1 MNEQTLFRA
10 AHRRLTLLC
19 AGITAAILCLFSCLY
34 LLLAEKTLRDS
45 QWNAFRQDM
54 ANLASSLEQQTVIT
68 HIYLSGLEQNNGYQI
83 YLWDQDMPFRFNEV
97 PHHTLSLQ
105 TRELLLSYLPGEDAL
120 SRQET
125 ADSHKSRTLPTGETC
140 SLLSSGE
147 DWVILHLKAGQGREY
162 QVYLARLTI
171 GQPSAHQLLTSPR
184 TPGITMLVASSRQN
198 LSGQFWGQRLRFFLI
213 DLAGILLLT
222 LFSHFFTGRML
233 RPLLESH
240 RRQTRFIADA
250 SHELRTPLSVILATN
265 ECCTTASPEE
275 QAGFFQTIRKEGR
288 RMNTL
293 IDDLL
298 TLAHSDTGRFLIEKK
313 EVELDTLCTNAY
325 EAFEPLC
332 RQKHLTLSLSL
343 PDVPL
348 PRLVC
353 DPDRIAQV
361 LSILLHNAVS
371 YTPEN
376 GHVTLALTCRRD
388 RKNLFEIT
396 VSDTGVG
403 IPDSDKKRIFS
414 RFYRAEKSRS
424 TKGHFGLGLSIAYEI
439 ISAHHGKISVQD
451 NHPCGS
457 IFVVRLIG

>member
-1 MNEQTLFRA
+1 MIFMSL
-10 AHRRLTLLC
+10 
-19 AGITAAILCLFSCLY
+19 LY
-34 LLLAEKTLRDS
+34 LQVSENSLYKNHFAS
-45 QWNAFRQDM
+45 FRNDISTI
-54 ANLASSLEQQTVIT
+54 ASSLEQSTYISMQWLAGLEARNAYLIFVIDNDKPFLYNTLKTGASGTKGSNDTGSSNDLFGQYLLSESLQAYDMMFESETVVSYSSNYFGIHHDEYEFTSPSTGEHYYSSLIDIERGLTHSRILILNPLAGLQAQIT
-68 HIYLSGLEQNNGYQI
+68 HQRLL
-83 YLWDQDMPFRFNEV
+83 F
-97 PHHTLSLQ
+97 
-105 TRELLLSYLPGEDAL
+105 LLLDLLAAL
-120 SRQET
+120 
-125 ADSHKSRTLPTGETC
+125 A
-140 SLLSSGE
+140 
-147 DWVILHLKAGQGREY
+147 
-162 QVYLARLTI
+162 
-171 GQPSAHQLLTSPR
+171 
-184 TPGITMLVASSRQN
+184 
-198 LSGQFWGQRLRFFLI
+198 
-213 DLAGILLLT
+213 
-222 LFSHFFTGRML
+222 FSVFSWFFTGKLL
-233 RPLLESH
+233 RPLQQNHEN
-240 RRQTRFIADA
+240 QMQFIASA
-250 SHELRTPLSVILATN
+250 SHELRTPLSAILATN
-265 ECCTTASPEE
+265 ECCITATPQE

-298 TLAHSDTGRFLIEKK
+298 TLAHSDSGRFLIEKK

-332 RQKHLTLSLSL
+332 RQKKLTLSLTL

-348 PRLVC
+348 PRLSC

-376 GHVTLALTCRRD
+376 GFVSLSLTCRQD

-439 ISAHHGKISVQD
+439 ISAHHGRISVQD
-451 NHPCGS
+451 NLPCGS
-457 IFVVRLIG
+457 VFVVRLPG

>member
-1 MNEQTLFRA
+1 MFRKAHFLF
-10 AHRRLTLLC
+10 TLLC
-19 AGITAAILCLFSCLY
+19 AGTTTAIMIFMSLLY
-34 LLLAEKTLRDS
+34 LQVSENSLYKNHFAS
-45 QWNAFRQDM
+45 FRNDISTI
-54 ANLASSLEQQTVIT
+54 ASSLEQSTYISMQW
-68 HIYLSGLEQNNGYQI
+68 LAGLEARNA
-83 YLWDQDMPFRFNEV
+83 YLIFVIDNDKPFLYN
-97 PHHTLSLQ
+97 TL
-105 TRELLLSYLPGEDAL
+105 
-120 SRQET
+120 
-125 ADSHKSRTLPTGETC
+125 KTGASGTKG
-140 SLLSSGE
+140 SNDTGSSN
-147 DWVILHLKAGQGREY
+147 D
-162 QVYLARLTI
+162 
-171 GQPSAHQLLTSPR
+171 
-184 TPGITMLVASSRQN
+184 
-198 LSGQFWGQRLRFFLI
+198 LSGQYLLSESLQAYDMMFESETVISYSSNYFGIHHDEYEFTSPSTGEHYYSSLIDIERGQTHSRILILNPLAGLQAQITHQRLLF
-213 DLAGILLLT
+213 LLLD
-222 LFSHFFTGRML
+222 LLAALAFSVFSWFFTGRLL
-233 RPLLESH
+233 RPLQQNHEN
-240 RRQTRFIADA
+240 QMQFIASA
-250 SHELRTPLSVILATN
+250 SHELRTPLSAILATN
-265 ECCTTASPEE
+265 ECCITATPQE

-298 TLAHSDTGRFLIEKK
+298 TLAHSDSGRFLIEKK

-332 RQKHLTLSLSL
+332 RQKKLTLSLTL

-348 PRLVC
+348 PRLSC

-376 GHVTLALTCRRD
+376 GFVSLSLTCRQD

-439 ISAHHGKISVQD
+439 ISAHHGRISVQD
-451 NHPCGS
+451 NLPCGS
-457 IFVVRLIG
+457 VFVVRLPG

>member
-1 MNEQTLFRA
+1 MFRKAHFLF
-10 AHRRLTLLC
+10 TLLC
-19 AGITAAILCLFSCLY
+19 AGTTTAIMIFMSLLY
-34 LLLAEKTLRDS
+34 LQVSENSLYKNYFAS
-45 QWNAFRQDM
+45 FRNDISTI
-54 ANLASSLEQQTVIT
+54 ASSLEQSTYISMQW
-68 HIYLSGLEQNNGYQI
+68 LAGLEARNA
-83 YLWDQDMPFRFNEV
+83 YLIFVTDNDKPFLYN
-97 PHHTLSLQ
+97 TL
-105 TRELLLSYLPGEDAL
+105 
-120 SRQET
+120 
-125 ADSHKSRTLPTGETC
+125 KTGASGTKG
-140 SLLSSGE
+140 SNDTGSSN
-147 DWVILHLKAGQGREY
+147 D
-162 QVYLARLTI
+162 
-171 GQPSAHQLLTSPR
+171 
-184 TPGITMLVASSRQN
+184 
-198 LSGQFWGQRLRFFLI
+198 LSGQYLLSESLQAYDMMFESETVVSYSSNYFGIHHDEYEFTSPSTGEHYYSSLIDIERGLTHSRILILNPLAGLQAQITHQRLLF
-213 DLAGILLLT
+213 LLLD
-222 LFSHFFTGRML
+222 LLAALAFSVFSWFFTGRLL
-233 RPLLESH
+233 RPLQQNHEN
-240 RRQTRFIADA
+240 QMQFIASA
-250 SHELRTPLSVILATN
+250 SHELRTPLSAILATN
-265 ECCTTASPEE
+265 ECCITATPQE

-298 TLAHSDTGRFLIEKK
+298 TLAHSDSGRFLIEKK

-332 RQKHLTLSLSL
+332 RQKKLTLSLTL

-348 PRLVC
+348 PRLSC

-376 GHVTLALTCRRD
+376 GFVSLSLTCRQD

-439 ISAHHGKISVQD
+439 ISAHHGRISVQD
-451 NHPCGS
+451 NLPCGS
-457 IFVVRLIG
+457 VFVVRLPG

>member
-1 MNEQTLFRA
+1 MIFMSL
-10 AHRRLTLLC
+10 
-19 AGITAAILCLFSCLY
+19 LY
-34 LLLAEKTLRDS
+34 LQVSENSLYKNHFAS
-45 QWNAFRQDM
+45 FRNDISTI
-54 ANLASSLEQQTVIT
+54 ASSLEQSTYISMQW
-68 HIYLSGLEQNNGYQI
+68 LAGLEARNA
-83 YLWDQDMPFRFNEV
+83 YLIFVIDNDKPFLYN
-97 PHHTLSLQ
+97 TL
-105 TRELLLSYLPGEDAL
+105 
-120 SRQET
+120 
-125 ADSHKSRTLPTGETC
+125 KTGASGTKG
-140 SLLSSGE
+140 SNDTGSSN
-147 DWVILHLKAGQGREY
+147 D
-162 QVYLARLTI
+162 
-171 GQPSAHQLLTSPR
+171 
-184 TPGITMLVASSRQN
+184 
-198 LSGQFWGQRLRFFLI
+198 LSGQYLLSESLQAYDMMFESETVISYSSNYFGIHHDEYEFTSPSTGEHYYSSLIDIERGQTHSRILILNPLAGLQAQITHQRLLF
-213 DLAGILLLT
+213 LLLD
-222 LFSHFFTGRML
+222 LLAALAFSVFSWFFTGRLL
-233 RPLLESH
+233 RPLQQNHEN
-240 RRQTRFIADA
+240 QMQFIASA
-250 SHELRTPLSVILATN
+250 SHELRTPLSAILATN
-265 ECCTTASPEE
+265 ECCITASPQE

-298 TLAHSDTGRFLIEKK
+298 TLAHSDSGRFLIEKK

-332 RQKHLTLSLSL
+332 RQKKLTLSLTL

-348 PRLVC
+348 PRLSC

-376 GHVTLALTCRRD
+376 GFVTLSLTCRQD

-439 ISAHHGKISVQD
+439 ISAHHGRISVQD
-451 NHPCGS
+451 NLPCGS
-457 IFVVRLIG
+457 VFVVRLPG

>member
-1 MNEQTLFRA
+1 MIFMSL
-10 AHRRLTLLC
+10 
-19 AGITAAILCLFSCLY
+19 LY
-34 LLLAEKTLRDS
+34 LQVSENSLYKNHFAS
-45 QWNAFRQDM
+45 FRNDISTI
-54 ANLASSLEQQTVIT
+54 ASSLEQSTYISMQW
-68 HIYLSGLEQNNGYQI
+68 LAGLEARNA
-83 YLWDQDMPFRFNEV
+83 YLIFVTDNDKPFLYN
-97 PHHTLSLQ
+97 T
-105 TRELLLSYLPGEDAL
+105 
-120 SRQET
+120 
-125 ADSHKSRTLPTGETC
+125 
-140 SLLSSGE
+140 
-147 DWVILHLKAGQGREY
+147 LKAEAADTKG
-162 QVYLARLTI
+162 TNHTD
-171 GQPSAHQLLTSPR
+171 ST
-184 TPGITMLVASSRQN
+184 N
-198 LSGQFWGQRLRFFLI
+198 DLSGQYLLSESLQAYDMMFASETVISYSSNYFGIHHDEYEFTSPSTGEHYYSSLIDIERGQTHSRILILNPLAGLQAQITHQRLLF
-213 DLAGILLLT
+213 LLLD
-222 LFSHFFTGRML
+222 LLAALAFSVFSWFFTGRLL
-233 RPLLESH
+233 RPLQQNHEN
-240 RRQTRFIADA
+240 QMQFIASA
-250 SHELRTPLSVILATN
+250 SHELRTPLSAILATN
-265 ECCTTASPEE
+265 ECCITATPQE

-298 TLAHSDTGRFLIEKK
+298 TLAHSDSGRFLIEKK

-332 RQKHLTLSLSL
+332 RQKKLTLSLTL

-348 PRLVC
+348 PRLSC

-376 GHVTLALTCRRD
+376 GFVSLSLTCRQD

-439 ISAHHGKISVQD
+439 ISAHHGRISVQD
-451 NHPCGS
+451 NLPCGS
-457 IFVVRLIG
+457 VFVVRLPG

>member
-1 MNEQTLFRA
+1 MIFMSL
-10 AHRRLTLLC
+10 
-19 AGITAAILCLFSCLY
+19 LY
-34 LLLAEKTLRDS
+34 LQVSENSLYKNHFAS
-45 QWNAFRQDM
+45 FRSDISTI
-54 ANLASSLEQQTVIT
+54 ASSLEQSTYISMQW
-68 HIYLSGLEQNNGYQI
+68 LAGLEARNA
-83 YLWDQDMPFRFNEV
+83 YLIFVIDNDKPFLYN
-97 PHHTLSLQ
+97 TL
-105 TRELLLSYLPGEDAL
+105 
-120 SRQET
+120 
-125 ADSHKSRTLPTGETC
+125 KTGASGTKG
-140 SLLSSGE
+140 SNDTGSSN
-147 DWVILHLKAGQGREY
+147 D
-162 QVYLARLTI
+162 
-171 GQPSAHQLLTSPR
+171 
-184 TPGITMLVASSRQN
+184 
-198 LSGQFWGQRLRFFLI
+198 LSGQYLLSESLQAYDMMFESETVVSYSSNYFGIHHDEYEFTSPSTGEHYYSSLIDIERGLTHSRILILNPLAGLQAQITHQRLLF
-213 DLAGILLLT
+213 LLLD
-222 LFSHFFTGRML
+222 LLAALAFSVFSWFFTGRL
-233 RPLLESH
+233 LKPLQQNHEN
-240 RRQTRFIADA
+240 QMQFIASA
-250 SHELRTPLSVILATN
+250 SHELRTPLSAILATN
-265 ECCTTASPEE
+265 ECCITATPQE

-298 TLAHSDTGRFLIEKK
+298 TLAHSDSGRFLIEKK

-332 RQKHLTLSLSL
+332 RQKKLTLSLTL

-348 PRLVC
+348 PRLSC

-376 GHVTLALTCRRD
+376 GFVTLSLTCRQD

-439 ISAHHGKISVQD
+439 ISAHHGRISVQD
-451 NHPCGS
+451 NLPCGS
-457 IFVVRLIG
+457 VFVVRLPG

>member
-1 MNEQTLFRA
+1 MFRKAHFLF
-10 AHRRLTLLC
+10 TLLC
-19 AGITAAILCLFSCLY
+19 AGTTTAIMIFMSLLY
-34 LLLAEKTLRDS
+34 LQVSENSLYKNHFAS
-45 QWNAFRQDM
+45 FRNDISTI
-54 ANLASSLEQQTVIT
+54 ASSLEQSTYISMQW
-68 HIYLSGLEQNNGYQI
+68 LAGLEARNA
-83 YLWDQDMPFRFNEV
+83 YLIFVIDNDKPFLYN
-97 PHHTLSLQ
+97 TL
-105 TRELLLSYLPGEDAL
+105 
-120 SRQET
+120 
-125 ADSHKSRTLPTGETC
+125 KTGASGTKG
-140 SLLSSGE
+140 SNDTGSSN
-147 DWVILHLKAGQGREY
+147 D
-162 QVYLARLTI
+162 
-171 GQPSAHQLLTSPR
+171 
-184 TPGITMLVASSRQN
+184 
-198 LSGQFWGQRLRFFLI
+198 LSGQYLLSESLQAYDMMFESETVVSYSSNYFGIHHDEYEFTSPSTGEHYYSSLIDIERGQTHSRILILNPLAGLQAQITHQRLLF
-213 DLAGILLLT
+213 LLLD
-222 LFSHFFTGRML
+222 LLAALAFSVFSWFFTGRL
-233 RPLLESH
+233 LKPLQQNHEN
-240 RRQTRFIADA
+240 QMQFIASA
-250 SHELRTPLSVILATN
+250 SHELRTPLSAILATN
-265 ECCTTASPEE
+265 ECCITATPQE

-298 TLAHSDTGRFLIEKK
+298 TLAHSDSGRFLIEKK

-332 RQKHLTLSLSL
+332 RQKKLTLSLTL

-348 PRLVC
+348 PRLSC

-376 GHVTLALTCRRD
+376 GFVSLSLTCRQD

-439 ISAHHGKISVQD
+439 ISAHHGRISVQD
-451 NHPCGS
+451 NLPCGS
-457 IFVVRLIG
+457 VFVVRLPG

>member
-1 MNEQTLFRA
+1 MIFMSL
-10 AHRRLTLLC
+10 
-19 AGITAAILCLFSCLY
+19 LY
-34 LLLAEKTLRDS
+34 LQVSENSLYKNHFAS
-45 QWNAFRQDM
+45 FRNDISTI
-54 ANLASSLEQQTVIT
+54 ASSLEQSTYISMQW
-68 HIYLSGLEQNNGYQI
+68 LAGLEARNA
-83 YLWDQDMPFRFNEV
+83 YLIFVIDNDKPFLYN
-97 PHHTLSLQ
+97 TL
-105 TRELLLSYLPGEDAL
+105 
-120 SRQET
+120 
-125 ADSHKSRTLPTGETC
+125 KTGASGTKG
-140 SLLSSGE
+140 SNDTGSSN
-147 DWVILHLKAGQGREY
+147 D
-162 QVYLARLTI
+162 
-171 GQPSAHQLLTSPR
+171 
-184 TPGITMLVASSRQN
+184 
-198 LSGQFWGQRLRFFLI
+198 LSGQYLLSESLQAYDMMFESETVVSYSSNYFGIHHDEYEFTSPSTGEHYYSSLIDIERGLTHSRILILNPLAGLQAQITHQRLLF
-213 DLAGILLLT
+213 LLLD
-222 LFSHFFTGRML
+222 LLAALAFSVFSWFFTGRL
-233 RPLLESH
+233 LKPLQQNHEN
-240 RRQTRFIADA
+240 QMQFIASA
-250 SHELRTPLSVILATN
+250 SHELRTPLSAILATN
-265 ECCTTASPEE
+265 ECCITATPQE

-298 TLAHSDTGRFLIEKK
+298 TLAHSDSGRFLIEKK

-332 RQKHLTLSLSL
+332 RQKKLTLSLTL

-348 PRLVC
+348 PRLSC

-376 GHVTLALTCRRD
+376 GFVTLSLTCRQD

-439 ISAHHGKISVQD
+439 ISAHHGRISVQD
-451 NHPCGS
+451 NLPCGS
-457 IFVVRLIG
+457 VFVVRLPG

>member
-1 MNEQTLFRA
+1 MIFMSL
-10 AHRRLTLLC
+10 
-19 AGITAAILCLFSCLY
+19 LY
-34 LLLAEKTLRDS
+34 LQVSENSLYKNHFAS
-45 QWNAFRQDM
+45 FRNDISTI
-54 ANLASSLEQQTVIT
+54 ASSLEQSTYISMQW
-68 HIYLSGLEQNNGYQI
+68 LAGLEARNA
-83 YLWDQDMPFRFNEV
+83 YLIFVIDNDKPFLYN
-97 PHHTLSLQ
+97 TL
-105 TRELLLSYLPGEDAL
+105 
-120 SRQET
+120 
-125 ADSHKSRTLPTGETC
+125 KTGASGTKG
-140 SLLSSGE
+140 SNDTGSSN
-147 DWVILHLKAGQGREY
+147 D
-162 QVYLARLTI
+162 
-171 GQPSAHQLLTSPR
+171 
-184 TPGITMLVASSRQN
+184 
-198 LSGQFWGQRLRFFLI
+198 LSGQYLLSESLQAYDMMFESETVISYSSNYFGIHHDEYEFTSPSTGEHYYSSLIDIERGQTHSRILILNPLAGLQAQITHQRLLF
-213 DLAGILLLT
+213 LLLD
-222 LFSHFFTGRML
+222 LLAALVFSVFSWFFTGRLL
-233 RPLLESH
+233 RPLQQNHEN
-240 RRQTRFIADA
+240 QMQFIASA
-250 SHELRTPLSVILATN
+250 SHELRTPLSAILATN
-265 ECCTTASPEE
+265 ECCITASPQE

-298 TLAHSDTGRFLIEKK
+298 TLAHSDSGRFLIEKK

-332 RQKHLTLSLSL
+332 RQKKLTLSLTL

-348 PRLVC
+348 PRLSC

-376 GHVTLALTCRRD
+376 GFVTLSLTCRQD

-439 ISAHHGKISVQD
+439 ISAHHGRIAVQD
-451 NHPCGS
+451 NLPCGS
-457 IFVVRLIG
+457 VFVVRLPG

>member
-1 MNEQTLFRA
+1 MFRKAHFLF
-10 AHRRLTLLC
+10 TLLC
-19 AGITAAILCLFSCLY
+19 AGTTTAIMIFMSLLY
-34 LLLAEKTLRDS
+34 LQVSENSLYKNHFAS
-45 QWNAFRQDM
+45 FRNDISTI
-54 ANLASSLEQQTVIT
+54 ASSLEQSTYISMQW
-68 HIYLSGLEQNNGYQI
+68 LAGLEARNA
-83 YLWDQDMPFRFNEV
+83 YLIFVTDNDKPFLYN
-97 PHHTLSLQ
+97 TL
-105 TRELLLSYLPGEDAL
+105 
-120 SRQET
+120 
-125 ADSHKSRTLPTGETC
+125 KTGASGTKG
-140 SLLSSGE
+140 SNDTGSSN
-147 DWVILHLKAGQGREY
+147 D
-162 QVYLARLTI
+162 
-171 GQPSAHQLLTSPR
+171 
-184 TPGITMLVASSRQN
+184 
-198 LSGQFWGQRLRFFLI
+198 LSGQYLLSESLQAYDMMFESETVVSYSSNYFGIHHDEYEFTSPSTGEHYYSSLIDIERGLTLSRILILNPLAGLQAQITHQRLLF
-213 DLAGILLLT
+213 LLLD
-222 LFSHFFTGRML
+222 LLAALVFSVFSWFFTGRL
-233 RPLLESH
+233 LKPLQQNHEN
-240 RRQTRFIADA
+240 QMQFIASA
-250 SHELRTPLSVILATN
+250 SHELRTPLSAILATN
-265 ECCTTASPEE
+265 ECCITASPQE

-298 TLAHSDTGRFLIEKK
+298 TLAHSDSGRFLIEKK

-332 RQKHLTLSLSL
+332 RQKKLTLSLTL

-348 PRLVC
+348 PRLSC

-376 GHVTLALTCRRD
+376 GLVSLSLTCRQD

-439 ISAHHGKISVQD
+439 ISAHHGRIAVQD
-451 NHPCGS
+451 NLPCGS
-457 IFVVRLIG
+457 VFVVRLPG

>member
-1 MNEQTLFRA
+1 MFRKAHFLF
-10 AHRRLTLLC
+10 TLLC
-19 AGITAAILCLFSCLY
+19 AGTTTAIMIFMSLLY
-34 LLLAEKTLRDS
+34 LQVSENSLYKNHFAS
-45 QWNAFRQDM
+45 FRNDISTI
-54 ANLASSLEQQTVIT
+54 ASSLEQSTYISMQW
-68 HIYLSGLEQNNGYQI
+68 LAGLEARNA
-83 YLWDQDMPFRFNEV
+83 YLIFVTDNDKPFLYN
-97 PHHTLSLQ
+97 TL
-105 TRELLLSYLPGEDAL
+105 
-120 SRQET
+120 
-125 ADSHKSRTLPTGETC
+125 KTGASGTKG
-140 SLLSSGE
+140 SNDTGSSN
-147 DWVILHLKAGQGREY
+147 D
-162 QVYLARLTI
+162 
-171 GQPSAHQLLTSPR
+171 
-184 TPGITMLVASSRQN
+184 
-198 LSGQFWGQRLRFFLI
+198 LSGQYLLSESLQAYDMMFESETVISYSSNYFGIHHDEYEFTSPSTGEHYYSSLIDIERGQTHSRILILNPLAGLQAQITHQRLLF
-213 DLAGILLLT
+213 LLLD
-222 LFSHFFTGRML
+222 LLAALAFSVFSWFFTGKLL
-233 RPLLESH
+233 RPLQQNHEN
-240 RRQTRFIADA
+240 QMQFIASA
-250 SHELRTPLSVILATN
+250 SHELRTPLSAILATN
-265 ECCTTASPEE
+265 ECCITATPQE

-298 TLAHSDTGRFLIEKK
+298 TLAHSDSGRFLIEKK

-332 RQKHLTLSLSL
+332 RQKKLTLSLTL

-348 PRLVC
+348 PRLSC

-376 GHVTLALTCRRD
+376 GLVSLSLTCRQD

-439 ISAHHGKISVQD
+439 ISAHHGRISVQD
-451 NHPCGS
+451 NLPCGS
-457 IFVVRLIG
+457 VFVVRLPG

>member
-1 MNEQTLFRA
+1 MFRKAHFLF
-10 AHRRLTLLC
+10 TLLC
-19 AGITAAILCLFSCLY
+19 AGTTTAIMIFMSLLY
-34 LLLAEKTLRDS
+34 LQVSENSLYKNHFAS
-45 QWNAFRQDM
+45 FRNDISTI
-54 ANLASSLEQQTVIT
+54 ASSLEQSTYISMQWLAGLEARNAYLIFVIDNDKPFLYNTLKTGASGTKGSNDTGSSNDLFGQYLLSESLQAYDMMFESETVVSYSSNYFGIHHDEYEFTSPSTGEHYYSSLIDIERGLTHSRILILNPLAGLQAQIT
-68 HIYLSGLEQNNGYQI
+68 HQRLL
-83 YLWDQDMPFRFNEV
+83 F
-97 PHHTLSLQ
+97 
-105 TRELLLSYLPGEDAL
+105 LLLDLLAAL
-120 SRQET
+120 
-125 ADSHKSRTLPTGETC
+125 A
-140 SLLSSGE
+140 
-147 DWVILHLKAGQGREY
+147 
-162 QVYLARLTI
+162 
-171 GQPSAHQLLTSPR
+171 
-184 TPGITMLVASSRQN
+184 
-198 LSGQFWGQRLRFFLI
+198 
-213 DLAGILLLT
+213 
-222 LFSHFFTGRML
+222 FSVFSWFFTGKLL
-233 RPLLESH
+233 RPLQQNHEN
-240 RRQTRFIADA
+240 QMQFIASA
-250 SHELRTPLSVILATN
+250 SHELRTPLSAILATN
-265 ECCTTASPEE
+265 ECCITATPQE

-298 TLAHSDTGRFLIEKK
+298 TLAHSDSGRFLIEKK

-332 RQKHLTLSLSL
+332 RQKKLTLSLTL

-348 PRLVC
+348 PRLSC

-376 GHVTLALTCRRD
+376 GFVSLSLTCRQD

-439 ISAHHGKISVQD
+439 ISAHHGRISVQD
-451 NHPCGS
+451 NLPCGS
-457 IFVVRLIG
+457 VFVVRLPG

>member
-1 MNEQTLFRA
+1 MIFMSL
-10 AHRRLTLLC
+10 
-19 AGITAAILCLFSCLY
+19 LY
-34 LLLAEKTLRDS
+34 LQVSENSLYKNHFAS
-45 QWNAFRQDM
+45 FRNDISTI
-54 ANLASSLEQQTVIT
+54 ASSLEQSTYISMQW
-68 HIYLSGLEQNNGYQI
+68 LAGLEARNA
-83 YLWDQDMPFRFNEV
+83 YLIFVTDNDKPFLYN
-97 PHHTLSLQ
+97 TL
-105 TRELLLSYLPGEDAL
+105 
-120 SRQET
+120 
-125 ADSHKSRTLPTGETC
+125 KTGASGTKG
-140 SLLSSGE
+140 SNDTGSSN
-147 DWVILHLKAGQGREY
+147 D
-162 QVYLARLTI
+162 
-171 GQPSAHQLLTSPR
+171 
-184 TPGITMLVASSRQN
+184 
-198 LSGQFWGQRLRFFLI
+198 LSGQYLLSESLQAYDMMFESETVISYSSNYFGIHHDEYEFTSPSTGEHYYSSLIDIERGQTHSRILILNPLAGLQAQITHQRLLF
-213 DLAGILLLT
+213 LLLD
-222 LFSHFFTGRML
+222 LLAALAFSVFSWFFTGRL
-233 RPLLESH
+233 LKPLQQNHEN
-240 RRQTRFIADA
+240 QMQFIASA
-250 SHELRTPLSVILATN
+250 SPELRTPLSAILATN
-265 ECCTTASPEE
+265 ECCITATPQE

-298 TLAHSDTGRFLIEKK
+298 TLAHSDSGRFLIEKK

-332 RQKHLTLSLSL
+332 RQKKLTLSLTL

-348 PRLVC
+348 PRLSC

-376 GHVTLALTCRRD
+376 GFVSLSLTCRQD

-439 ISAHHGKISVQD
+439 ISAHHGRISVQD
-451 NHPCGS
+451 NLPCGS
-457 IFVVRLIG
+457 VFVVRLPG

>member
-1 MNEQTLFRA
+1 MFRKAHFLF
-10 AHRRLTLLC
+10 TLLC
-19 AGITAAILCLFSCLY
+19 AGTTTAIMIFMSLLY
-34 LLLAEKTLRDS
+34 LQVSENSLYKNHFAS
-45 QWNAFRQDM
+45 FRNDISTI
-54 ANLASSLEQQTVIT
+54 ASSLEQSTYISMQW
-68 HIYLSGLEQNNGYQI
+68 LAGLEARNA
-83 YLWDQDMPFRFNEV
+83 YLIFVIDNDKPFLYN
-97 PHHTLSLQ
+97 TL
-105 TRELLLSYLPGEDAL
+105 
-120 SRQET
+120 
-125 ADSHKSRTLPTGETC
+125 KTGASGTKG
-140 SLLSSGE
+140 SNDTGSSN
-147 DWVILHLKAGQGREY
+147 D
-162 QVYLARLTI
+162 
-171 GQPSAHQLLTSPR
+171 
-184 TPGITMLVASSRQN
+184 
-198 LSGQFWGQRLRFFLI
+198 LSGQYLLSESLQAYDMMFESETVISYSSNYFGIHHDEYEFTSPSTGEHYYSSLIDIERGQTHSRILILNPLAGLQAQITHQRLLF
-213 DLAGILLLT
+213 LLLD
-222 LFSHFFTGRML
+222 LLAALAFSVFSWFFTGRL
-233 RPLLESH
+233 LKPLQQNHEN
-240 RRQTRFIADA
+240 QMQFIASA
-250 SHELRTPLSVILATN
+250 SHELRTPLSAILATN
-265 ECCTTASPEE
+265 ECCITATPQE

-298 TLAHSDTGRFLIEKK
+298 TLAHSDSGRFLIEKK

-332 RQKHLTLSLSL
+332 RQKKLTLSLTL

-348 PRLVC
+348 PRLSC

-376 GHVTLALTCRRD
+376 GFVTLSLTCRQD

-439 ISAHHGKISVQD
+439 ISAHHGRISVQD
-451 NHPCGS
+451 NLPCGS
-457 IFVVRLIG
+457 VFVVRLPG

>member
-1 MNEQTLFRA
+1 MIFMSL
-10 AHRRLTLLC
+10 
-19 AGITAAILCLFSCLY
+19 LY
-34 LLLAEKTLRDS
+34 LQVSENSLYKNHFAS
-45 QWNAFRQDM
+45 FRNDISTI
-54 ANLASSLEQQTVIT
+54 ASSLEQSTYISMQW
-68 HIYLSGLEQNNGYQI
+68 LAGLEARNA
-83 YLWDQDMPFRFNEV
+83 YLIFVTDNDKPFLYN
-97 PHHTLSLQ
+97 TL
-105 TRELLLSYLPGEDAL
+105 
-120 SRQET
+120 
-125 ADSHKSRTLPTGETC
+125 KTGASGTKG
-140 SLLSSGE
+140 SNDTGSSN
-147 DWVILHLKAGQGREY
+147 D
-162 QVYLARLTI
+162 
-171 GQPSAHQLLTSPR
+171 
-184 TPGITMLVASSRQN
+184 
-198 LSGQFWGQRLRFFLI
+198 LSGQYLLSESLQAYDMMFESETVISYSSNYFGIHHDEYEFTSPSTGEHYYSSLIDIERGLTHSRILILNPLAGLQAQITHQRLLF
-213 DLAGILLLT
+213 LLLD
-222 LFSHFFTGRML
+222 LLAALVFSVFSWFFTGRL
-233 RPLLESH
+233 LKPLQQNHEN
-240 RRQTRFIADA
+240 QMQFIASA
-250 SHELRTPLSVILATN
+250 SHELRTPLSAILATN
-265 ECCTTASPEE
+265 ECCITASPQE

-298 TLAHSDTGRFLIEKK
+298 TLAHSDSGRFLIEKK

-332 RQKHLTLSLSL
+332 RQKKLTLSLTL

-348 PRLVC
+348 PRLSC

-376 GHVTLALTCRRD
+376 GFVTLSLTCRQD

-439 ISAHHGKISVQD
+439 ISAHHGRISVQD
-451 NHPCGS
+451 NLPCGS
-457 IFVVRLIG
+457 VFVVRLPG

>member
-1 MNEQTLFRA
+1 MIFMSL
-10 AHRRLTLLC
+10 
-19 AGITAAILCLFSCLY
+19 LY
-34 LLLAEKTLRDS
+34 LQVSENSLYKNHFAS
-45 QWNAFRQDM
+45 FRNDISTI
-54 ANLASSLEQQTVIT
+54 ASSLEQSTYISMQW
-68 HIYLSGLEQNNGYQI
+68 LAGLEARNA
-83 YLWDQDMPFRFNEV
+83 YLIFVTDNDKPFLYN
-97 PHHTLSLQ
+97 TL
-105 TRELLLSYLPGEDAL
+105 
-120 SRQET
+120 
-125 ADSHKSRTLPTGETC
+125 KTGASGTKG
-140 SLLSSGE
+140 SNDTGSSN
-147 DWVILHLKAGQGREY
+147 D
-162 QVYLARLTI
+162 
-171 GQPSAHQLLTSPR
+171 
-184 TPGITMLVASSRQN
+184 
-198 LSGQFWGQRLRFFLI
+198 LSGQYLLSESLQAYDMMFESETVISYSSNYFGIHHDEYEFTSPSTGEHYYSSLIDIERGLTHSRILILNPLAGLQAQITHQRLLF
-213 DLAGILLLT
+213 LLLD
-222 LFSHFFTGRML
+222 LLAALAFSVFSWFFTGKLL
-233 RPLLESH
+233 RPLQQNHEN
-240 RRQTRFIADA
+240 QMQFIASA
-250 SHELRTPLSVILATN
+250 SHELRTPLSAILATN
-265 ECCTTASPEE
+265 ECCITASPQE

-298 TLAHSDTGRFLIEKK
+298 TLAHSDSGRFLIEKK

-332 RQKHLTLSLSL
+332 RQKKLTLSLTL

-348 PRLVC
+348 PRLSC

-376 GHVTLALTCRRD
+376 GFVSLSLTCRQD

-439 ISAHHGKISVQD
+439 ISAHHGRISVQD
-451 NHPCGS
+451 NLPCGS
-457 IFVVRLIG
+457 VFVVRLPG

>member
-1 MNEQTLFRA
+1 MFRKAHFLF
-10 AHRRLTLLC
+10 TLLC
-19 AGITAAILCLFSCLY
+19 AGTTTAIMIFMSLLY
-34 LLLAEKTLRDS
+34 LQVSENSLYKNHFAS
-45 QWNAFRQDM
+45 FRNDISTI
-54 ANLASSLEQQTVIT
+54 ASSLEQSTYISMQW
-68 HIYLSGLEQNNGYQI
+68 LAGLEARNA
-83 YLWDQDMPFRFNEV
+83 YLIFVIDNDKPFLYN
-97 PHHTLSLQ
+97 TL
-105 TRELLLSYLPGEDAL
+105 
-120 SRQET
+120 
-125 ADSHKSRTLPTGETC
+125 KTGASGTKG
-140 SLLSSGE
+140 SNDTGSSN
-147 DWVILHLKAGQGREY
+147 D
-162 QVYLARLTI
+162 
-171 GQPSAHQLLTSPR
+171 
-184 TPGITMLVASSRQN
+184 
-198 LSGQFWGQRLRFFLI
+198 LSGQYLLSESLQAYDMMFESETVVSYSSNYFGIHHDEYEFTSPSTGEHYYSSLIDIERGLTHSRILILNPLAGLQAQITHQRLLF
-213 DLAGILLLT
+213 LLLD
-222 LFSHFFTGRML
+222 LLAALAFSVFSWFFTGKLL
-233 RPLLESH
+233 RPLQQNHEN
-240 RRQTRFIADA
+240 QMQFIASA
-250 SHELRTPLSVILATN
+250 SHELRTPLSAILATN
-265 ECCTTASPEE
+265 ECCITATPQE

-298 TLAHSDTGRFLIEKK
+298 TLAHSDSGRFLIEKK

-332 RQKHLTLSLSL
+332 RQKKLTLSLTL

-348 PRLVC
+348 PRLSC

-376 GHVTLALTCRRD
+376 GFVTLSLTCRQD

-439 ISAHHGKISVQD
+439 ISAHHGRISVQD
-451 NHPCGS
+451 NLPCGS
-457 IFVVRLIG
+457 VFVVRLPG

>member
-1 MNEQTLFRA
+1 MIFMSL
-10 AHRRLTLLC
+10 
-19 AGITAAILCLFSCLY
+19 LY
-34 LLLAEKTLRDS
+34 LQVSENSLYKNHFAS
-45 QWNAFRQDM
+45 FRNDISTI
-54 ANLASSLEQQTVIT
+54 ASSLEQSTYISMQW
-68 HIYLSGLEQNNGYQI
+68 LAGLEARNA
-83 YLWDQDMPFRFNEV
+83 YLIFVIDNDKPFLYN
-97 PHHTLSLQ
+97 TL
-105 TRELLLSYLPGEDAL
+105 
-120 SRQET
+120 
-125 ADSHKSRTLPTGETC
+125 KTGASGTKG
-140 SLLSSGE
+140 SNDTGSSN
-147 DWVILHLKAGQGREY
+147 D
-162 QVYLARLTI
+162 
-171 GQPSAHQLLTSPR
+171 
-184 TPGITMLVASSRQN
+184 
-198 LSGQFWGQRLRFFLI
+198 LSGQYLLSESLQAYDMMFESETVVSYSSNYFGIHHDEYEFTSPSTGEHYYSSLIDIERGQTHSRILILNPLAGLQAQITHQRLLF
-213 DLAGILLLT
+213 LLLD
-222 LFSHFFTGRML
+222 LLAALAFSVFSWFFTGRL
-233 RPLLESH
+233 LKPLQQNHEN
-240 RRQTRFIADA
+240 QMQFIASA
-250 SHELRTPLSVILATN
+250 SHELRTPLSAILATN
-265 ECCTTASPEE
+265 ECCITATPQE

-298 TLAHSDTGRFLIEKK
+298 TLAHSDSGRFLIEKK

-332 RQKHLTLSLSL
+332 RQKKLTLSLTL

-348 PRLVC
+348 PRLSC

-376 GHVTLALTCRRD
+376 GFVSLSLTCRQD

-439 ISAHHGKISVQD
+439 ISAHHGRISVQD
-451 NHPCGS
+451 NLPCGS
-457 IFVVRLIG
+457 VFVVRLPG

>member
-1 MNEQTLFRA
+1 MIFMSL
-10 AHRRLTLLC
+10 
-19 AGITAAILCLFSCLY
+19 LY
-34 LLLAEKTLRDS
+34 LQVSENSLYKNHFAS
-45 QWNAFRQDM
+45 FRNDISTI
-54 ANLASSLEQQTVIT
+54 ASSLEQSTYISMQW
-68 HIYLSGLEQNNGYQI
+68 LAGLEARNA
-83 YLWDQDMPFRFNEV
+83 YLIFVIDNDKPFLYN
-97 PHHTLSLQ
+97 TL
-105 TRELLLSYLPGEDAL
+105 
-120 SRQET
+120 
-125 ADSHKSRTLPTGETC
+125 KTGASGTKG
-140 SLLSSGE
+140 SNDTGSSN
-147 DWVILHLKAGQGREY
+147 D
-162 QVYLARLTI
+162 
-171 GQPSAHQLLTSPR
+171 
-184 TPGITMLVASSRQN
+184 
-198 LSGQFWGQRLRFFLI
+198 LSGQYLLSESLQAYDMMFESETVISYSSNYFGIHHDEYEFTSPSTGEHYYSSLIDIERGQTHSRILILNPLAGLQAQITHQRLLF
-213 DLAGILLLT
+213 LLLD
-222 LFSHFFTGRML
+222 LLAALAFSVFSWFFTGRLL
-233 RPLLESH
+233 RPLQQNHEN
-240 RRQTRFIADA
+240 QMQFIASA
-250 SHELRTPLSVILATN
+250 SHELRTPLSAILATN
-265 ECCTTASPEE
+265 ECCITATPQE

-298 TLAHSDTGRFLIEKK
+298 TLAHSDSGRFLIEKK

-332 RQKHLTLSLSL
+332 RQKKLTLSLTL

-348 PRLVC
+348 PRLSC

-376 GHVTLALTCRRD
+376 GFVSLSLTCRQD

-439 ISAHHGKISVQD
+439 ISAHHGRISVQD
-451 NHPCGS
+451 NLPCGS
-457 IFVVRLIG
+457 VFVVRLPG

>member
-1 MNEQTLFRA
+1 MIFMSL
-10 AHRRLTLLC
+10 
-19 AGITAAILCLFSCLY
+19 LY
-34 LLLAEKTLRDS
+34 LQVSENSLYKNHFAS
-45 QWNAFRQDM
+45 FRNDISTI
-54 ANLASSLEQQTVIT
+54 ASSLEQSTYISMQW
-68 HIYLSGLEQNNGYQI
+68 LAGLEARNA
-83 YLWDQDMPFRFNEV
+83 YLIFVTDNDKPFLYN
-97 PHHTLSLQ
+97 TL
-105 TRELLLSYLPGEDAL
+105 
-120 SRQET
+120 
-125 ADSHKSRTLPTGETC
+125 KTGASGTKG
-140 SLLSSGE
+140 SNDTGSSN
-147 DWVILHLKAGQGREY
+147 D
-162 QVYLARLTI
+162 
-171 GQPSAHQLLTSPR
+171 
-184 TPGITMLVASSRQN
+184 
-198 LSGQFWGQRLRFFLI
+198 LSGQYLLSESLQAYDMMFESETVVSYSSNYFGIHHDEYEFTSPSTGEHYYSSLIDIERGQTHSRILILNPLAGLQAQITHQRLLF
-213 DLAGILLLT
+213 LLLD
-222 LFSHFFTGRML
+222 LLAALAFSVFSWFFTGRL
-233 RPLLESH
+233 LKPLQQNHEN
-240 RRQTRFIADA
+240 QMQFIASA
-250 SHELRTPLSVILATN
+250 SHELRTPLSAILATN
-265 ECCTTASPEE
+265 ECCITATPQE

-298 TLAHSDTGRFLIEKK
+298 TLAHSDSGRFLIEKK

-332 RQKHLTLSLSL
+332 RQKKLTLSLTL

-348 PRLVC
+348 PRLSC

-376 GHVTLALTCRRD
+376 GFVSLSLTCRQD

-439 ISAHHGKISVQD
+439 ISAHHGRISVQD
-451 NHPCGS
+451 NLPCGS
-457 IFVVRLIG
+457 VFVVRLPG

>member
-1 MNEQTLFRA
+1 MFRKAHFLF
-10 AHRRLTLLC
+10 TLLC
-19 AGITAAILCLFSCLY
+19 AGTTTAIMIFMSLLY
-34 LLLAEKTLRDS
+34 LQVSENSLYKNHFAS
-45 QWNAFRQDM
+45 FRNDISTI
-54 ANLASSLEQQTVIT
+54 ASSLEQSTYISMQW
-68 HIYLSGLEQNNGYQI
+68 LAGLEARNA
-83 YLWDQDMPFRFNEV
+83 YLIFVTDNDKPFLYN
-97 PHHTLSLQ
+97 TL
-105 TRELLLSYLPGEDAL
+105 
-120 SRQET
+120 
-125 ADSHKSRTLPTGETC
+125 KTGASGTKG
-140 SLLSSGE
+140 SNDTGSSN
-147 DWVILHLKAGQGREY
+147 D
-162 QVYLARLTI
+162 
-171 GQPSAHQLLTSPR
+171 
-184 TPGITMLVASSRQN
+184 
-198 LSGQFWGQRLRFFLI
+198 LSGQYLLSESLQAYDMMFESETVISYSSNYFGIHHDEYEFTSPSTGEHYYSSLIDIERGLTLSRILILNPLAGLQAQITHQRLLF
-213 DLAGILLLT
+213 LLLD
-222 LFSHFFTGRML
+222 LLAALAFSVFSWFFTGRL
-233 RPLLESH
+233 LKPLQQNHEN
-240 RRQTRFIADA
+240 QMQFIASA
-250 SHELRTPLSVILATN
+250 SHELRTPLSAILATN
-265 ECCTTASPEE
+265 ECCITATPQE

-298 TLAHSDTGRFLIEKK
+298 TLAHSDSGRFLIEKK

-332 RQKHLTLSLSL
+332 RQKKLTLSLTL

-348 PRLVC
+348 PRLSC

-376 GHVTLALTCRRD
+376 GFVSLSLTCRQD

-439 ISAHHGKISVQD
+439 ISAHHGRISVQD
-451 NHPCGS
+451 NLPCGS
-457 IFVVRLIG
+457 VFVVRLPG

>member
-1 MNEQTLFRA
+1 MIFMSL
-10 AHRRLTLLC
+10 
-19 AGITAAILCLFSCLY
+19 LY
-34 LLLAEKTLRDS
+34 LQVSENSLYKNHFAS
-45 QWNAFRQDM
+45 FRNDIRTI
-54 ANLASSLEQQTVIT
+54 ASSLEQSTYISMQW
-68 HIYLSGLEQNNGYQI
+68 LAGLEARNA
-83 YLWDQDMPFRFNEV
+83 YLIFVTDNDKPFLYN
-97 PHHTLSLQ
+97 TL
-105 TRELLLSYLPGEDAL
+105 
-120 SRQET
+120 
-125 ADSHKSRTLPTGETC
+125 KTGASGTKG
-140 SLLSSGE
+140 SNDTGSSN
-147 DWVILHLKAGQGREY
+147 D
-162 QVYLARLTI
+162 
-171 GQPSAHQLLTSPR
+171 
-184 TPGITMLVASSRQN
+184 
-198 LSGQFWGQRLRFFLI
+198 LSGQYLLSESLQAYDMMFESETVISYSSNYFGIHHDEYEFTSPSTGEHYYSSLIDIERGQTHSRILILNPLAGLQAQITHQRLLF
-213 DLAGILLLT
+213 LLLD
-222 LFSHFFTGRML
+222 LLAALAFSVFSWFFTGRL
-233 RPLLESH
+233 LKPLQQNHEN
-240 RRQTRFIADA
+240 QMQFIASA
-250 SHELRTPLSVILATN
+250 SHELRTPLSAILATN
-265 ECCTTASPEE
+265 ECCITATPQE

-298 TLAHSDTGRFLIEKK
+298 TLAHSDSGRFLIEKK

-332 RQKHLTLSLSL
+332 RQKKLTLSLTL

-348 PRLVC
+348 PRLSC

-376 GHVTLALTCRRD
+376 GFVSLSLTCRQD

-439 ISAHHGKISVQD
+439 ISAHHGRISVQD
-451 NHPCGS
+451 NLPCGS
-457 IFVVRLIG
+457 VFVVRLPG

>member
-1 MNEQTLFRA
+1 MFRKAHFLF
-10 AHRRLTLLC
+10 TLLC
-19 AGITAAILCLFSCLY
+19 AGTTTAIMIFMSLLY
-34 LLLAEKTLRDS
+34 LQVSENSLYKNHFAS
-45 QWNAFRQDM
+45 FRNDISTI
-54 ANLASSLEQQTVIT
+54 ASSLEQSTYISMQW
-68 HIYLSGLEQNNGYQI
+68 LAGLEARNA
-83 YLWDQDMPFRFNEV
+83 YLIFVTDNDKPFLYN
-97 PHHTLSLQ
+97 TL
-105 TRELLLSYLPGEDAL
+105 
-120 SRQET
+120 
-125 ADSHKSRTLPTGETC
+125 KTGASGTKG
-140 SLLSSGE
+140 SNDTGSSN
-147 DWVILHLKAGQGREY
+147 D
-162 QVYLARLTI
+162 
-171 GQPSAHQLLTSPR
+171 
-184 TPGITMLVASSRQN
+184 
-198 LSGQFWGQRLRFFLI
+198 LSGQYLLSESLQAYDMMFESETVVSYSSNYFGIHHDEYEFTSPSTGEHYYSSLIDIERGQTHSRILILNPLAGLQAQITHQRLLF
-213 DLAGILLLT
+213 LLLD
-222 LFSHFFTGRML
+222 LLAALAFSVFSWFFTGKLL
-233 RPLLESH
+233 RPLQQNHEN
-240 RRQTRFIADA
+240 QMQFIASA
-250 SHELRTPLSVILATN
+250 SHELRTPLSAILATN
-265 ECCTTASPEE
+265 ECCITATPQE

-298 TLAHSDTGRFLIEKK
+298 TLAHSDSGRFLIEKK

-332 RQKHLTLSLSL
+332 RQKKLTLSLTL

-348 PRLVC
+348 PRLSC

-376 GHVTLALTCRRD
+376 GFVSLSLTCRQD

-439 ISAHHGKISVQD
+439 ISAHHGRISVQD
-451 NHPCGS
+451 NLPCGS
-457 IFVVRLIG
+457 VFVVRLPG

>member
-1 MNEQTLFRA
+1 MFRKAHFLF
-10 AHRRLTLLC
+10 TLLC
-19 AGITAAILCLFSCLY
+19 AGTTTAIMIFMSLLY
-34 LLLAEKTLRDS
+34 LQVSENSLYKNHFAS
-45 QWNAFRQDM
+45 FRNDISTI
-54 ANLASSLEQQTVIT
+54 ASSLEQSTYISMQW
-68 HIYLSGLEQNNGYQI
+68 LAGLEARNA
-83 YLWDQDMPFRFNEV
+83 YLIFVIDNDKPFLYN
-97 PHHTLSLQ
+97 TL
-105 TRELLLSYLPGEDAL
+105 
-120 SRQET
+120 
-125 ADSHKSRTLPTGETC
+125 KTGASGTKG
-140 SLLSSGE
+140 SNDTGSSN
-147 DWVILHLKAGQGREY
+147 D
-162 QVYLARLTI
+162 
-171 GQPSAHQLLTSPR
+171 
-184 TPGITMLVASSRQN
+184 
-198 LSGQFWGQRLRFFLI
+198 LSGQYLLSESLQAYDMMFESETVVSYSSNYFGIHHDEYEFTSPSTGEHYYSSLIDIERGLTHSRILILNPLAGLQAQITHQRLLF
-213 DLAGILLLT
+213 LLLD
-222 LFSHFFTGRML
+222 LLAALAFSVFSWFFTGRL
-233 RPLLESH
+233 LKPLQQNHEN
-240 RRQTRFIADA
+240 QMQFIASA
-250 SHELRTPLSVILATN
+250 SHELRTPLSAILATN
-265 ECCTTASPEE
+265 ECCITATPQE

-298 TLAHSDTGRFLIEKK
+298 TLAHSDSGRFLIEKK

-332 RQKHLTLSLSL
+332 RQKKLTLSLTL

-348 PRLVC
+348 PRLSC

-376 GHVTLALTCRRD
+376 GFVTLSLTCRQD

-439 ISAHHGKISVQD
+439 ISAHHGRISVQD
-451 NHPCGS
+451 NLPCGS
-457 IFVVRLIG
+457 VFVVRLPG

>member
-1 MNEQTLFRA
+1 MFRKAHFLF
-10 AHRRLTLLC
+10 TLLC
-19 AGITAAILCLFSCLY
+19 AGTTTAIMIFMSLLY
-34 LLLAEKTLRDS
+34 LQVSENSLYKNHFAS
-45 QWNAFRQDM
+45 FRNDISTI
-54 ANLASSLEQQTVIT
+54 ASSLEQSTYISMQW
-68 HIYLSGLEQNNGYQI
+68 LAGLEARNA
-83 YLWDQDMPFRFNEV
+83 YLIFVIDNDKPFLYN
-97 PHHTLSLQ
+97 TL
-105 TRELLLSYLPGEDAL
+105 
-120 SRQET
+120 
-125 ADSHKSRTLPTGETC
+125 KTGASGTKG
-140 SLLSSGE
+140 SNDTGSSN
-147 DWVILHLKAGQGREY
+147 D
-162 QVYLARLTI
+162 
-171 GQPSAHQLLTSPR
+171 
-184 TPGITMLVASSRQN
+184 
-198 LSGQFWGQRLRFFLI
+198 LSGQYLLSESLQAYDMMFESETVISYSSNYFGIHHDEYEFTSPSTGEHYYSSLIDIERGQTHSRILILNPLAGLQAQITHQRLLF
-213 DLAGILLLT
+213 LLLD
-222 LFSHFFTGRML
+222 LLAALAFSVFSWFFTGRL
-233 RPLLESH
+233 LKPLQQNHEN
-240 RRQTRFIADA
+240 QMQFIASA
-250 SHELRTPLSVILATN
+250 SHELRTPLSAILATN
-265 ECCTTASPEE
+265 ECCITATPQE

-298 TLAHSDTGRFLIEKK
+298 TLAHSDSGRFLIEKK

-332 RQKHLTLSLSL
+332 RQKKLTLSLTL

-348 PRLVC
+348 PRLSC

-376 GHVTLALTCRRD
+376 GLVSLSLTCRQD

-439 ISAHHGKISVQD
+439 ISAHHGRISVQD
-451 NHPCGS
+451 NLPCGS
-457 IFVVRLIG
+457 VFVVRLPG

>member
-1 MNEQTLFRA
+1 MIFMSL
-10 AHRRLTLLC
+10 
-19 AGITAAILCLFSCLY
+19 LY
-34 LLLAEKTLRDS
+34 LQVSENSLYKNHFAS
-45 QWNAFRQDM
+45 FRNDISTI
-54 ANLASSLEQQTVIT
+54 ASSLEQSTYISMQW
-68 HIYLSGLEQNNGYQI
+68 LAGLEARNA
-83 YLWDQDMPFRFNEV
+83 YLIFVTDNDKPFLYN
-97 PHHTLSLQ
+97 TL
-105 TRELLLSYLPGEDAL
+105 
-120 SRQET
+120 
-125 ADSHKSRTLPTGETC
+125 KTGASGTKG
-140 SLLSSGE
+140 SNDTGSSN
-147 DWVILHLKAGQGREY
+147 D
-162 QVYLARLTI
+162 
-171 GQPSAHQLLTSPR
+171 
-184 TPGITMLVASSRQN
+184 
-198 LSGQFWGQRLRFFLI
+198 LSGQYLLSESLQAYDMMFESETVISYSSNYFGIHHDEYEFTSPSTGEHYYSSLIDIERGQTHSRILILNPLAGLQAQITHQRLLF
-213 DLAGILLLT
+213 LLLD
-222 LFSHFFTGRML
+222 LLAALAFSVFSWFFTGRL
-233 RPLLESH
+233 LKPLQQNHEN
-240 RRQTRFIADA
+240 QMQFIASA
-250 SHELRTPLSVILATN
+250 SHELRTPLSAILATN
-265 ECCTTASPEE
+265 ECCITATPQE

-298 TLAHSDTGRFLIEKK
+298 TLAHSDSGRFLIEKK

-332 RQKHLTLSLSL
+332 RQKKLTLSLTL

-348 PRLVC
+348 PRLSC

-376 GHVTLALTCRRD
+376 GLVSLSLTCRQD

-439 ISAHHGKISVQD
+439 ISAHHGRISVQD
-451 NHPCGS
+451 NLPCGS
-457 IFVVRLIG
+457 VFVVQLPG

>member
-1 MNEQTLFRA
+1 MIFMSL
-10 AHRRLTLLC
+10 
-19 AGITAAILCLFSCLY
+19 LY
-34 LLLAEKTLRDS
+34 LQVSENSLYKNHFAS
-45 QWNAFRQDM
+45 FRNDISTI
-54 ANLASSLEQQTVIT
+54 ASSLEQSTYISMQW
-68 HIYLSGLEQNNGYQI
+68 LAGLEARNA
-83 YLWDQDMPFRFNEV
+83 YLIFVTDNDKPFLYN
-97 PHHTLSLQ
+97 TL
-105 TRELLLSYLPGEDAL
+105 
-120 SRQET
+120 
-125 ADSHKSRTLPTGETC
+125 KTGASGTKG
-140 SLLSSGE
+140 SNDTGSSN
-147 DWVILHLKAGQGREY
+147 D
-162 QVYLARLTI
+162 
-171 GQPSAHQLLTSPR
+171 
-184 TPGITMLVASSRQN
+184 
-198 LSGQFWGQRLRFFLI
+198 LSGQYLLSESLQAYDMMFESETVVSYSSNYFGIHHDEYEFTSPSTGEHYYSSLIDIERGQTHSRILILNPLAGLQAQITHQRLLF
-213 DLAGILLLT
+213 LLLD
-222 LFSHFFTGRML
+222 LLAALAFSVFSWFFTGRL
-233 RPLLESH
+233 LKPLQQNHEN
-240 RRQTRFIADA
+240 QMQFIASA
-250 SHELRTPLSVILATN
+250 SHELRTPLSAILATN
-265 ECCTTASPEE
+265 ECCITATPQE

-298 TLAHSDTGRFLIEKK
+298 TLAHSDSGRFLIEKK

-332 RQKHLTLSLSL
+332 RQKKLTLSLTL

-348 PRLVC
+348 PRLSC

-376 GHVTLALTCRRD
+376 GFVTLSLTCRQD

-439 ISAHHGKISVQD
+439 ISAHHGRISVQD
-451 NHPCGS
+451 NLPCGS
-457 IFVVRLIG
+457 VFVVRLPG

>member
-1 MNEQTLFRA
+1 MIFMSL
-10 AHRRLTLLC
+10 
-19 AGITAAILCLFSCLY
+19 LY
-34 LLLAEKTLRDS
+34 LQVSENSLYKNHFAS
-45 QWNAFRQDM
+45 FRNDISTI
-54 ANLASSLEQQTVIT
+54 ASSLEQSTYISMQW
-68 HIYLSGLEQNNGYQI
+68 LAGLEARNA
-83 YLWDQDMPFRFNEV
+83 YLIFVIDNDKPFLYN
-97 PHHTLSLQ
+97 TL
-105 TRELLLSYLPGEDAL
+105 
-120 SRQET
+120 
-125 ADSHKSRTLPTGETC
+125 KTGASGTKG
-140 SLLSSGE
+140 SNDTGSSN
-147 DWVILHLKAGQGREY
+147 D
-162 QVYLARLTI
+162 
-171 GQPSAHQLLTSPR
+171 
-184 TPGITMLVASSRQN
+184 
-198 LSGQFWGQRLRFFLI
+198 LSGQYLLSESLQAYDMMFESETVISYSSNYFGIHHDEYEFTSPSTGEHYYSSLI
-213 DLAGILLLT
+213 DIERGQTHSRILILNPLAGLQAQITHHRLLFLLLD
-222 LFSHFFTGRML
+222 LLAALAFSVFSWFFTGRL
-233 RPLLESH
+233 LKPLQQNHEN
-240 RRQTRFIADA
+240 QMQFIASA
-250 SHELRTPLSVILATN
+250 SHELRTPLSAILATN
-265 ECCTTASPEE
+265 ECCITATPQE

-298 TLAHSDTGRFLIEKK
+298 TLAHSDSGRFLIEKK

-332 RQKHLTLSLSL
+332 RQKKLTLSLTL

-348 PRLVC
+348 PRLSC

-376 GHVTLALTCRRD
+376 GLVSLSLTCRQD

-439 ISAHHGKISVQD
+439 ISAHHGRISVQD
-451 NHPCGS
+451 NLPCGS
-457 IFVVRLIG
+457 VFVVRLPG

>member
-1 MNEQTLFRA
+1 MFRKAHFLF
-10 AHRRLTLLC
+10 TLLC
-19 AGITAAILCLFSCLY
+19 AGTTTAIMIFMSLLY
-34 LLLAEKTLRDS
+34 LQVSENSLYKNHFAS
-45 QWNAFRQDM
+45 FRNDISTI
-54 ANLASSLEQQTVIT
+54 ASSLEQSTYISMQW
-68 HIYLSGLEQNNGYQI
+68 LAGLEARNA
-83 YLWDQDMPFRFNEV
+83 YLIFVIDNDKPFLYN
-97 PHHTLSLQ
+97 TL
-105 TRELLLSYLPGEDAL
+105 
-120 SRQET
+120 
-125 ADSHKSRTLPTGETC
+125 KTGASGTKG
-140 SLLSSGE
+140 SNDTGSSN
-147 DWVILHLKAGQGREY
+147 D
-162 QVYLARLTI
+162 
-171 GQPSAHQLLTSPR
+171 
-184 TPGITMLVASSRQN
+184 
-198 LSGQFWGQRLRFFLI
+198 LSGQYLLSESLQAYDMMFESETVISYSSNYFGIHHDEYEFTSPSTGEHYYSSLIDIERGQTHSRILILNPLAGLQAQITHQRLLF
-213 DLAGILLLT
+213 LLLD
-222 LFSHFFTGRML
+222 LLAALAFSVFSWFFTGKLL
-233 RPLLESH
+233 RPLQQNHEN
-240 RRQTRFIADA
+240 QMQFIASA
-250 SHELRTPLSVILATN
+250 SHELRTPLSAILATN
-265 ECCTTASPEE
+265 ECCITATPQE

-298 TLAHSDTGRFLIEKK
+298 TLAHSDSGRFLIEKK

-332 RQKHLTLSLSL
+332 RQKKLTLSLTL

-348 PRLVC
+348 PRLSC

-376 GHVTLALTCRRD
+376 GLVSLSLTCRQD

-439 ISAHHGKISVQD
+439 ISAHHGRISVQD
-451 NHPCGS
+451 NLPCGS
-457 IFVVRLIG
+457 VFVVRLPG

>member
-1 MNEQTLFRA
+1 MFRKAHFLF
-10 AHRRLTLLC
+10 TLLC
-19 AGITAAILCLFSCLY
+19 AGTTTAIMIFMSLLY
-34 LLLAEKTLRDS
+34 LQVSENSLYKNHFAS
-45 QWNAFRQDM
+45 FRNDISTI
-54 ANLASSLEQQTVIT
+54 ASSLEQSTYISMQWLAGLEARNAYLIFVTDNDKPFLYNTLKTGASGTKGSNDTGSSNDLFGQYLLSESLQAYDMMFESETVVSYSSNYFGIHHDEYEFTSPSTGEHYYSSLIDIERGQTHSRILILNPLAGLQAQIT
-68 HIYLSGLEQNNGYQI
+68 HQRLL
-83 YLWDQDMPFRFNEV
+83 F
-97 PHHTLSLQ
+97 
-105 TRELLLSYLPGEDAL
+105 LLLDLLAAL
-120 SRQET
+120 
-125 ADSHKSRTLPTGETC
+125 A
-140 SLLSSGE
+140 
-147 DWVILHLKAGQGREY
+147 
-162 QVYLARLTI
+162 
-171 GQPSAHQLLTSPR
+171 
-184 TPGITMLVASSRQN
+184 
-198 LSGQFWGQRLRFFLI
+198 
-213 DLAGILLLT
+213 
-222 LFSHFFTGRML
+222 FSVFSWFFTGRLL
-233 RPLLESH
+233 RPLQQNHEN
-240 RRQTRFIADA
+240 QMQFIASA
-250 SHELRTPLSVILATN
+250 SHELRTPLSAILATN
-265 ECCTTASPEE
+265 ECCITATPQE

-298 TLAHSDTGRFLIEKK
+298 TLAHSDSGRFLIEKK

-332 RQKHLTLSLSL
+332 RQKKLTLSLTL

-348 PRLVC
+348 PRLSC

-376 GHVTLALTCRRD
+376 GFVSLSLTCRQD

-439 ISAHHGKISVQD
+439 ISAHHGRISVQD
-451 NHPCGS
+451 NLPCGS
-457 IFVVRLIG
+457 VFVVRLPG

>member
-1 MNEQTLFRA
+1 MFRKAHFLF
-10 AHRRLTLLC
+10 TLLC
-19 AGITAAILCLFSCLY
+19 AGTTTAIMIFMSLLY
-34 LLLAEKTLRDS
+34 LQVSENSLYKNHFAS
-45 QWNAFRQDM
+45 FRNDISTI
-54 ANLASSLEQQTVIT
+54 ASSLEQSTYISMQW
-68 HIYLSGLEQNNGYQI
+68 LAGLEARNA
-83 YLWDQDMPFRFNEV
+83 YLIFVIDNDKPFLYN
-97 PHHTLSLQ
+97 TL
-105 TRELLLSYLPGEDAL
+105 
-120 SRQET
+120 
-125 ADSHKSRTLPTGETC
+125 KTGASGTKG
-140 SLLSSGE
+140 SNDTGSSN
-147 DWVILHLKAGQGREY
+147 D
-162 QVYLARLTI
+162 
-171 GQPSAHQLLTSPR
+171 
-184 TPGITMLVASSRQN
+184 
-198 LSGQFWGQRLRFFLI
+198 LSGQYLLSESLQAYDMMFESETVISYSSNYFGIHHDEYEFTSPSTGEHYYSSLIDIERGLTHSRILILNPLAGLQAQITHQRLLF
-213 DLAGILLLT
+213 LLLD
-222 LFSHFFTGRML
+222 LLAALAFSVFSWFFTGRL
-233 RPLLESH
+233 LKPLQQNHEN
-240 RRQTRFIADA
+240 QMQFIASA
-250 SHELRTPLSVILATN
+250 SHELRTPLSAILATN
-265 ECCTTASPEE
+265 ECCITATPQE

-298 TLAHSDTGRFLIEKK
+298 TLAHSDSGRFLIEKK

-332 RQKHLTLSLSL
+332 RQKKLTLSLTL

-348 PRLVC
+348 PRLSC

-376 GHVTLALTCRRD
+376 GFVSLSLTCRQD

-439 ISAHHGKISVQD
+439 ISAHHGRISVQD
-451 NHPCGS
+451 NLPCGS
-457 IFVVRLIG
+457 VFVVRLPG